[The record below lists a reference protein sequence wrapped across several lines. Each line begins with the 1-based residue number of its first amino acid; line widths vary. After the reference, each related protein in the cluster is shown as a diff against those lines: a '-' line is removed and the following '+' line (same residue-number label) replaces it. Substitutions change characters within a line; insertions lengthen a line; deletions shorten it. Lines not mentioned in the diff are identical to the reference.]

1 MVRQFTKIPSTVK
14 TAPGRPLQVAAASAR
29 QMEKTVTIIKQK
41 GFTLVELIVVIVILG
56 ILAAVA
62 LPRFMGL
69 ETEARIAAVKNM
81 GGTMLSAANMAHG
94 VCMARSCTNGQVLA
108 IEGRNVTFRNG
119 YPDNASIIQLM
130 QSTEGFTPNG
140 NQNRLT
146 KNGARTNNCWVQYNQ
161 ATVAAGVVTP
171 PRISYQSGTITNA
184 ATETAVNNALRTQ
197 C

>member
-1 MVRQFTKIPSTVK
+1 VRQFTESPGSVK
-14 TAPGRPLQVAAASAR
+14 TAPARPLHVAAASAR
-29 QMEKTVTIIKQK
+29 QMEKTVTISKQK

-81 GGTMLSAANMAHG
+81 GGTLLSAANMAHG

-119 YPDNASIIQLM
+119 YPDNATIIQLM

-140 NQNRLT
+140 NGNRLT

-171 PRISYQSGTITNA
+171 PRVSYQSGTITNA
-184 ATETAVNNALRTQ
+184 ATETTVNNALRTQ

>member
-1 MVRQFTKIPSTVK
+1 MN
-14 TAPGRPLQVAAASAR
+14 
-29 QMEKTVTIIKQK
+29 KQK

-81 GGTMLSAANMAHG
+81 GGTLMSAANMAHG

-108 IEGRNVTFRNG
+108 LEGRNITFTNG
-119 YPDNASIIQLM
+119 YPNNASIGQLM
-130 QSTEGFTPNG
+130 QSTEGFTPNANG
-140 NQNRLT
+140 NRMT
-146 KNGARTNNCWVQYNQ
+146 KTGGTTANCWVQYNQ
-161 ATVAAGVVTP
+161 ATIAAGVVTP
-171 PRISYQSGTITNA
+171 PTMSYQAGTITNA

>member
-1 MVRQFTKIPSTVK
+1 VRQFTKYPGVVK
-14 TAPGRPLQVAAASAR
+14 SAPRLPLRQLAARSRLLEKAVAIR
-29 QMEKTVTIIKQK
+29 IQK

-108 IEGRNVTFRNG
+108 IEGRNVTFTNG
-119 YPDNASIIQLM
+119 YPNNASIATLL
-130 QSTEGFTPNG
+130 QSTEGFTGNANG
-140 NQNRLT
+140 NRQT
-146 KNGARTNNCWVQYNQ
+146 KNGSKTGNCWVQYNQ
-161 ATVAAGVVTP
+161 ASIAAGVVTP
-171 PRISYQSGTITNA
+171 PSVSYQSGTITNT
-184 ATETAVNNALRTQ
+184 ATETSVNNALRTQ

>member
-1 MVRQFTKIPSTVK
+1 MPINTV
-14 TAPGRPLQVAAASAR
+14 AASAR
-29 QMEKTVTIIKQK
+29 HLENYVRIRKQV

-81 GGTMLSAANMAHG
+81 GGTLLSASNMAHG
-94 VCMARSCTNGQVLA
+94 VCMARSCTNGQVLVLD
-108 IEGRNVTFRNG
+108 GRNVTFANG
-119 YPDNASIIQLM
+119 YPNNATIAQLM

-140 NQNRLT
+140 AGNRLT
-146 KNGARTNNCWVQYNQ
+146 KNGATTANCWVQYNQ
-161 ATVAAGVVTP
+161 ATIAAGVVTP
-171 PRISYQSGTITNA
+171 PTISYQSGTITNA
-184 ATETAVNNALRTQ
+184 ATETTVNNALRTQ